1 MSTKH
6 SSIVPSLFV
15 LLSVWVAGCA
25 DAGYSSLSEERV
37 QVQLCARDGVL
48 SRASDASNL
57 PEQEFEA
64 TVALSTA
71 KGDYASLSEACEGTW
86 NATVK
91 TDGKM
96 EWKTAG
102 GSDVP
107 VYPSSGDWLYLTA
120 FSPTAV
126 PSGGVASFVL
136 TGQTDLL
143 YAPELQGNKWEGE
156 RFAGNQWKPDRP
168 LQFSHLLTQL
178 SFKARKAIA
187 DGVEVQ
193 ITKIK
198 VNEAKPCVSLPLS
211 TGIPTFT
218 ATTEHPV
225 GLTLDVSSDGGKKV
239 TGTTPVEVG
248 KIQVPPLEG
257 GSTYTLK
264 VETSIGTFDNVSLT
278 FGDSNASGKNPL
290 QAGMSHVVTL
300 NIGDHELGITSVT
313 VQAWASV
320 TVDGTLDAD

>member
-48 SRASDASNL
+48 SRASDAGNL

-86 NATVK
+86 NAAVK

-143 YAPELQGNKWEGE
+143 YAPNFG
-156 RFAGNQWKPDRP
+156 
-168 LQFSHLLTQL
+168 
-178 SFKARKAIA
+178 
-187 DGVEVQ
+187 
-193 ITKIK
+193 
-198 VNEAKPCVSLPLS
+198 
-211 TGIPTFT
+211 
-218 ATTEHPV
+218 
-225 GLTLDVSSDGGKKV
+225 
-239 TGTTPVEVG
+239 
-248 KIQVPPLEG
+248 
-257 GSTYTLK
+257 
-264 VETSIGTFDNVSLT
+264 ETSGKASALPGTDGNRTVRCSSVICSPSSASKPARLSLT
-278 FGDSNASGKNPL
+278 
-290 QAGMSHVVTL
+290 
-300 NIGDHELGITSVT
+300 E
-313 VQAWASV
+313 
-320 TVDGTLDAD
+320 